1 MATIDESDVE
11 VCTDQNVHGLWCWE
25 LARQAEGVY
34 GDEM

>member
-11 VCTDQNVHGLWCWE
+11 VCTDQNVHGLWCGTS
-25 LARQAEGVY
+25 QAEGVY